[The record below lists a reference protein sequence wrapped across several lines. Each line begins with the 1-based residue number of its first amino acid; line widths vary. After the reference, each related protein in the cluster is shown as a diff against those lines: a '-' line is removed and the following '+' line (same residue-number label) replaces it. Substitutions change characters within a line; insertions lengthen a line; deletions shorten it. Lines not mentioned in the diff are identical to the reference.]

1 MKHNRWERVFLR
13 EHSFL
18 QLKKNL
24 KKDFSAF
31 PVIPLGIIGDCA
43 TQHLATAL
51 RGWGYEKCT
60 AFQIFDSDYNQI
72 DAQTMDPA
80 SELYSFAPNYVLI
93 ANCTDA
99 LYRQFTDTPVSQ
111 RRVFAENTCQ
121 RMTAVWDRIAAN
133 SKARILQFNFPVWDD
148 RIFGDF
154 GAKTPESFVF
164 QTRKLNM
171 LLSEK
176 SAEYKNVFLC
186 DIDGI
191 QSRVGEDALRDAK
204 MFCIAKMPFR
214 TDILPAIAQAITDI
228 ILSAEGKIK
237 KCVILDLDN
246 TLWGGV
252 VGDDGTEGIQ
262 IGELGS
268 GHAFTRFQKWLKELK
283 NRGIILCVCSKNNEE
298 NAKDPFLHHP
308 EMVLR
313 LEDISVF
320 VANWEGKPAN
330 IRYIRDVLNIGLDS
344 MVFLDDNPFERE
356 AVRTLLPEVT
366 VPELP
371 ENPEDYVDY
380 LRGEELFGTASYS
393 SEDGMRTD
401 RYRAEAE
408 RVSLKSKC
416 NDYDSYLESLEM
428 VALAKP
434 FDNYHFPRIAQ
445 LTQRSNQFN
454 LRTVRYTEQ
463 EIASIAEDDRYL
475 TLYFTLKDKF
485 GDHGLISAVIMEKR
499 SETELFIDTY
509 LMSCRVLKRG
519 MEEFIIN
526 TIIQTAAEH
535 GFTRVVGEY
544 LPTAKN
550 AMVADIYK
558 RLGFA
563 QISDTLFA
571 AEPENFVFNK
581 TYIQKGNDS
590 NE

>member
-1 MKHNRWERVFLR
+1 MKLP
-13 EHSFL
+13 SFL
-18 QLKKNL
+18 ELKKNL
-24 KKDFSAF
+24 KRDFSAF
-31 PVIPLGIIGDCA
+31 PVIPVGIIGDCA
-43 TQHLATAL
+43 TQHLAAAL

-60 AFQIFDSDYNQI
+60 AFHIFDSDYNQI

-80 SELYSFAPNYVLI
+80 SELYTFAPAYVVI
-93 ANCTDA
+93 VNCTDT
-99 LYRQFTDTPVSQ
+99 LYRQFTDTPVS
-111 RRVFAENTCQ
+111 RRSSFAEDACQ
-121 RMTAVWDRIAAN
+121 RITGVWSRISAN

-154 GAKTPESFVF
+154 GAKTPDSFVF
-164 QTRKLNM
+164 QTRKLN
-171 LLSEK
+171 LLLAEK
-176 SAEYKNVFLC
+176 SVEYRNVFLC

-191 QSRVGEDALRDAK
+191 QSRVGENALRDAK

-214 TDILPAIAQAITDI
+214 TDVLPAIAQVITDTV
-228 ILSAEGKIK
+228 LSAEGKIK

-252 VGDDGTEGIQ
+252 VGDDGTDGIQ

-268 GHAFTRFQKWLKELK
+268 GHAFTRFQKWLRELK

-298 NAKDPFLHHP
+298 TAKDPFLHHP

-320 VANWEGKPAN
+320 VANWEEKPAN
-330 IRYIRDVLNIGLDS
+330 IRFIRDVLNIGMDS

-356 AVRTLLPEVT
+356 AVRSLLPEIT

-371 ENPEDYVDY
+371 ENPEDYVDF
-380 LRGEELFGTASYS
+380 LRGEALFGTVSYS
-393 SEDGMRTD
+393 SEDSMRTD

-408 RVSLKSKC
+408 RVSLQSKC
-416 NDYDSYLESLEM
+416 DDYDSYLESLEM
-428 VALAKP
+428 VAQAKP
-434 FDNYHFPRIAQ
+434 FDKYHFPRIAQ

-454 LRTVRYTEQ
+454 LRTLRYTEQ
-463 EIASIAEDDRYL
+463 EIASIASDDRYL

-526 TIIQTAAEH
+526 TLIRTAAEH
-535 GFTRVVGEY
+535 GFTHVIGEY

-563 QISDTLFA
+563 QMGDTLFSTETEGFA
-571 AEPENFVFNK
+571 FNK
-581 TYIQKGNDS
+581 THIQKGN
-590 NE
+590 